1 MSREL
6 DGGREPRQGPD
17 RGKAGKS
24 ADPLRFEEGREESPL
39 EPQAPTRGAR
49 GGKQAEPLR
58 FGPERE
64 PEPGAP
70 RQRRPDW
77 KKASARKVRET
88 TAPAEPERREEAAPQ
103 GDGHQSA
110 PQAGAAPENTG
121 RPDPLEGRAD
131 RFPSDR
137 AAEPVP
143 PAEHGEPPDDP
154 REAPAPRGP
163 ERASLRE
170 GPAARLRFEDED
182 AAPGSQPG
190 KAAPKGPRPAGRGPG
205 YSQDAPADAPP
216 EAPMGQ
222 SVPRDGGGKF
232 RTESNSEQV
241 NRAKFRM
248 EKREAKLGRARDK
261 LAKQKPPKPKG
272 PVRKIAGAAGWT
284 AHGFVHS
291 KIYENE
297 HENVGIEGAHRSE
310 LAAEAG
316 GRKLY
321 RFARRKIREHPAKA
335 VRRAQSRLTKA
346 TANYHLHR
354 AAQEQPKLAMNAWKR
369 FLYKRKLK
377 QQYRK
382 RAKEAAK
389 YGAAA
394 ARKTA
399 VTTEKLAAR
408 TVGFV
413 KRHPV
418 GVLLALAC
426 LLIVFLF
433 QSCTSA
439 LAPLGSGAGGGIGAT
454 TYAAKDADILAAEA
468 AYCDLEAELQTYL
481 DSYTAT
487 HSYDEYHFDL
497 DEIEHDPYVLISIL
511 SALHEGEWTL
521 ADVEGT
527 LADLFDRQYILT
539 EEVVVETRYRTE
551 SRTDSDGNSYTVQVP
566 YDYYICYVTL
576 ENFNLSHLP
585 VYMMGEE
592 QMARYALYM
601 ASLGNRPDLFPGSGY
616 VDKYTQPVDRYE
628 VPTEYLSD
636 EQFAAL
642 LTEAEKY
649 VGYPYVWGGSSP
661 ATSFD
666 CSGYLSWVLNQC
678 GWNVGRL
685 GATGLYN
692 YCTPTSN
699 PKPGDLVFFV
709 GTYDTTGISHCG
721 LYLGDG
727 MMLHAGDPIGYA
739 NLNTSYW
746 QSHLYAYGRLP

>member
-1 MSREL
+1 MSRER
-6 DGGREPRQGPD
+6 DGGREPRKDPASRLISDQEQ
-17 RGKAGKS
+17 AGRLS
-24 ADPLRFEEGREESPL
+24 D
-39 EPQAPTRGAR
+39 
-49 GGKQAEPLR
+49 PLR

-77 KKASARKVRET
+77 KKASARKVREAT
-88 TAPAEPERREEAAPQ
+88 AEPERRDEAAPQ
-103 GDGHQSA
+103 GDGSQPVSA
-110 PQAGAAPENTG
+110 PAESPA
-121 RPDPLEGRAD
+121 PLEGRAD
-131 RFPSDR
+131 PFPTDR

-143 PAEHGEPPDDP
+143 QAEHGEPTDDP
-154 REAPAPRGP
+154 RQAPRGP
-163 ERASLRE
+163 ERASPRE
-170 GPAARLRFEDED
+170 GPAARLHFEDE
-182 AAPGSQPG
+182 APADDPG
-190 KAAPKGPRPAGRGPG
+190 ADTPKGPRPAHADGAAD
-205 YSQDAPADAPP
+205 SAAPL
-216 EAPMGQ
+216 GQ
-222 SVPRDGGGKF
+222 SVPKAGSGKF
-232 RTESNSEQV
+232 RMESQQEQI
-241 NRAKFRM
+241 NRSKFRM
-248 EKREAKLGRARDK
+248 EKQGAKLDKARGR
-261 LAKQKPPKPKG
+261 LAKQKPPKKKG
-272 PVRKIAGAAGWT
+272 LIRKAAGAAGWT
-284 AHGFVHS
+284 AHGFAHG

-310 LAAEAG
+310 LVGEAA

-321 RFARRKIREHPAKA
+321 RFAKRKVREHPAKA
-335 VRRAQSRLTKA
+335 VQRAQSKFTKA
-346 TANYHLHR
+346 TADYHFR
-354 AAQEQPKLAMNAWKR
+354 MAAQEHPGLVKNPWQR
-369 FLYKRKLK
+369 FLYKRRLK

-382 RAKEAAK
+382 RAKEAAQ

-394 ARKTA
+394 AKKTA

-408 TVGFV
+408 TVGFL

-454 TYAAKDADILAAEA
+454 TYAAKDEDILAAEA
-468 AYCDLEAELQTYL
+468 AYCDLEAELQGYL

-551 SRTDSDGNSYTVQVP
+551 SRTDSEGNSYTVQVP

-585 VYMMGEE
+585 VYMMGED
-592 QMARYALYM
+592 QLARYALYM

-616 VDKYTQPVDRYE
+616 VDKYTQPGETYE
-628 VPTEYLSD
+628 VPAEYMGD
-636 EQFAAL
+636 EKFAAL

-692 YCTPTSN
+692 YCTPTSD
-699 PKPGDLVFFV
+699 PRPGDLVFFV
-709 GTYDTTGISHCG
+709 GTYDTDGVSHCG

-727 MMLHAGDPIGYA
+727 MMLHCGDPIGYA

-746 QSHLYAYGRLP
+746 QAHLYAYGRLP

>member
-1 MSREL
+1 MSRER
-6 DGGREPRQGPD
+6 DGGREPRQDPASRLISD
-17 RGKAGKS
+17 KEQAGKLS
-24 ADPLRFEEGREESPL
+24 DPLRF
-39 EPQAPTRGAR
+39 GA
-49 GGKQAEPLR
+49 
-58 FGPERE
+58 ERE
-64 PEPGAP
+64 PKPGTP
-70 RQRRPDW
+70 KQRRPDW
-77 KKASARKVRET
+77 KKTSARKVREA
-88 TAPAEPERREEAAPQ
+88 TAPAEPERREDISPGQ
-103 GDGHQSA
+103 GQ
-110 PQAGAAPENTG
+110 PVPEAGAVPENAG

-131 RFPSDR
+131 LIHPDR
-137 AAEPVP
+137 AAELVP
-143 PAEHGEPPDDP
+143 PVEHEEPLDDP
-154 REAPAPRGP
+154 REAPGPRGP
-163 ERASLRE
+163 EHTEPRQ
-170 GPAARLRFEDED
+170 GPAARLRFEGESPAD
-182 AAPGSQPG
+182 APGETN
-190 KAAPKGPRPAGRGPG
+190 AKGPRPAGREPAYTPG
-205 YSQDAPADAPP
+205 DEGAAPL
-216 EAPMGQ
+216 GQ
-222 SVPRDGGGKF
+222 SVPKGGGGKF
-232 RTESNSEQV
+232 RQESNSEQAG
-241 NRAKFRM
+241 RAKFRM
-248 EKREAKLGRARDK
+248 EQREAKLDKARDK
-261 LAKQKPPKPKG
+261 LAKQKPPKKKG
-272 PVRKIAGAAGWT
+272 LIRKAAGAAGWT
-284 AHGFVHS
+284 VHGFVHG

-310 LAAEAG
+310 LAAEVV

-321 RFARRKIREHPAKA
+321 RYGKRKVREHPAKA
-335 VRRAQSRLTKA
+335 AQRAQSKFTKA
-346 TANYHLHR
+346 TADYHFR
-354 AAQEQPKLAMNAWKR
+354 MAAQEHPELAMNAWKR

-394 ARKTA
+394 AKKTA

-454 TYAAKDADILAAEA
+454 TYAARDEDILAAEA
-468 AYCDLEAELQTYL
+468 AYCDMEAELQAYL
-481 DSYTAT
+481 DSYESN

-511 SALHEGEWTL
+511 SVLHEGEWTL

-527 LADLFDRQYILT
+527 LDDLFDRQYILT
-539 EEVVVETRYRTE
+539 ERVVTETRYDE
-551 SRTDSDGNSYTVQVP
+551 NDEPYT
-566 YDYYICYVTL
+566 YYICYVTL

-585 VYMMGEE
+585 VYMMSEE

-601 ASLGNRPDLFPGSGY
+601 ATLGNRPDLFPGSGY
-616 VDKYTQPVDRYE
+616 VDKYTQPADRYE
-628 VPTEYLSD
+628 VPAEYLSD

-685 GATGLYN
+685 GAQGLYD
-692 YCTPTSN
+692 YCTPTSD
-699 PKPGDLVFFV
+699 PQPGDLVFFV
-709 GTYDTTGISHCG
+709 GTYDTPGVSHCG

-727 MMLHAGDPIGYA
+727 MMLHCGDPIGYA
-739 NLNTSYW
+739 NLNSSYW
-746 QSHLYAYGRLP
+746 QAHLYAYGRLP

>member
-1 MSREL
+1 MSRER
-6 DGGREPRQGPD
+6 DGGREPRKDPASRLTSDQEQ
-17 RGKAGKS
+17 AGRLS
-24 ADPLRFEEGREESPL
+24 D
-39 EPQAPTRGAR
+39 
-49 GGKQAEPLR
+49 PLR

-70 RQRRPDW
+70 RQRRPNW
-77 KKASARKVRET
+77 KKASARKVREAT
-88 TAPAEPERREEAAPQ
+88 AEPERREDAAPQ
-103 GDGHQSA
+103 GDGSQPVSEPVEGA
-110 PQAGAAPENTG
+110 PPLDSRAAT
-121 RPDPLEGRAD
+121 
-131 RFPSDR
+131 FPPDR

-143 PAEHGEPPDDP
+143 QAEHGEPPGDP
-154 REAPAPRGP
+154 REAPRGP
-163 ERASLRE
+163 ERPEPRQ
-170 GPAARLRFEDED
+170 GPAARLRFEDE
-182 AAPGSQPG
+182 APADDPG
-190 KAAPKGPRPAGRGPG
+190 ADTPKGPRPAGRGPA
-205 YSQDAPADAPP
+205 YSQEGGGNQPQ
-216 EAPMGQ
+216 EAPLGQ
-222 SVPRDGGGKF
+222 SVPKDGSGKF
-232 RTESNSEQV
+232 RMESQQEQI
-241 NRAKFRM
+241 NRSKFRM
-248 EKREAKLGRARDK
+248 EKQGAKLDKARDR
-261 LAKQKPPKPKG
+261 LAKQKPPKKKG
-272 PVRKIAGAAGWT
+272 LIRKAAGAAGWT
-284 AHGFVHS
+284 AHGFVHG

-310 LAAEAG
+310 LVGEAA

-321 RFARRKIREHPAKA
+321 RFAKRKVREHPAKA
-335 VRRAQSRLTKA
+335 VQRAQSKFTKA
-346 TANYHLHR
+346 TADYHFR
-354 AAQEQPKLAMNAWKR
+354 MAAQEHPGLVKNPWQR
-369 FLYKRKLK
+369 FLYKRRLK

-382 RAKEAAK
+382 RAKEAAQ

-394 ARKTA
+394 AKKTA
-399 VTTEKLAAR
+399 VTTEKLATR

-426 LLIVFLF
+426 LLIVVLF
-433 QSCTSA
+433 QSCVSS

-454 TYAAKDADILAAEA
+454 TYAAKDEDILAAEA
-468 AYCDLEAELQTYL
+468 AYCDLEAELQGYL

-551 SRTDSDGNSYTVQVP
+551 SRTDSEGNSYTVQVP

-585 VYMMGEE
+585 VYMMGED
-592 QMARYALYM
+592 QLARYALYM
-601 ASLGNRPDLFPGSGY
+601 ATLGNRPDLFPGSGY
-616 VDKYTQPVDRYE
+616 VDKYTQPADRYE
-628 VPTEYLSD
+628 VPAEYMGD
-636 EQFAAL
+636 EKFAAL

-649 VGYPYVWGGSSP
+649 LGYPYVWGGSSP

-692 YCTPTSN
+692 YCTPTSD
-699 PKPGDLVFFV
+699 PQPGDLVFFV
-709 GTYDTTGISHCG
+709 GTYDTDGVSHCG

-727 MMLHAGDPIGYA
+727 MMLHCGDPIGYA
-739 NLNTSYW
+739 NLNTNYW
-746 QSHLYAYGRLP
+746 QSHLLGYGRLP

>member
-1 MSREL
+1 MSRER
-6 DGGREPRQGPD
+6 DGGREPRQDPASRLISD
-17 RGKAGKS
+17 KEQAGKLS
-24 ADPLRFEEGREESPL
+24 
-39 EPQAPTRGAR
+39 
-49 GGKQAEPLR
+49 EPLR

-64 PEPGAP
+64 PEPGASK
-70 RQRRPDW
+70 QRRPDW
-77 KKASARKVRET
+77 KKASARKVQEAT
-88 TAPAEPERREEAAPQ
+88 GEPERREEAALQ
-103 GDGHQSA
+103 GDGSQPVSA
-110 PQAGAAPENTG
+110 
-121 RPDPLEGRAD
+121 
-131 RFPSDR
+131 S
-137 AAEPVP
+137 V
-143 PAEHGEPPDDP
+143 EHGEPPDEL
-154 REAPAPRGP
+154 REAPRRP
-163 ERASLRE
+163 EHTE
-170 GPAARLRFEDED
+170 PHQGPAARLRFEDEPD
-182 AAPGSQPG
+182 TTDPKPG
-190 KAAPKGPRPAGRGPG
+190 KKTPQGVRNAGRGPTH
-205 YSQDAPADAPP
+205 SPEAAADPADAPL
-216 EAPMGQ
+216 GQ
-222 SVPRDGGGKF
+222 SVPGDSGGKF
-232 RTESNSEQV
+232 RQESNSEQV
-241 NRAKFRM
+241 NRSKFRM
-248 EKREAKLGRARDK
+248 EKRAVKLDKAEGK
-261 LAKQKPPKPKG
+261 LAKQKPPRKKG
-272 PVRKIAGAAGWT
+272 LIRKAAGAAGWT
-284 AHGFVHS
+284 AHGFVHG

-310 LAAEAG
+310 LAAEVA

-321 RFARRKIREHPAKA
+321 RYGKRKVREHPAKA
-335 VRRAQSRLTKA
+335 AQRAQSRFTKA
-346 TANYHLHR
+346 TADYHFR
-354 AAQEQPKLAMNAWKR
+354 MAAQEHPGMVKNPWQR
-369 FLYKRKLK
+369 FLYKRRLK

-382 RAKEAAK
+382 RTKEAAK
-389 YGAAA
+389 YSAAA

-426 LLIVFLF
+426 LLIVVLF
-433 QSCTSA
+433 QSCVSS

-454 TYAAKDADILAAEA
+454 TYAAKDEDILAAEA
-468 AYCDLEAELQTYL
+468 AYCDLEAELQGYL

-551 SRTDSDGNSYTVQVP
+551 SRTDSEGNSYTVQVP

-585 VYMMGEE
+585 VYMMGED
-592 QMARYALYM
+592 QLARYALYM
-601 ASLGNRPDLFPGSGY
+601 ATLGNRPDLFPGSGY
-616 VDKYTQPVDRYE
+616 VDKYTQPADRYE
-628 VPTEYLSD
+628 VPAEYMGD
-636 EQFAAL
+636 EKFAAL

-692 YCTPTSN
+692 YCTPTSD
-699 PKPGDLVFFV
+699 PRPGDLVFFV
-709 GTYDTTGISHCG
+709 GTYDTDSVSHCG

-727 MMLHAGDPIGYA
+727 MMLHCGDPIGYA
-739 NLNTSYW
+739 NLNSSYW
-746 QSHLYAYGRLP
+746 QAHLYAYGRLP